1 MKKDLLWANF
11 VVKLL
16 KLKEENLMLYLAVS
30 NCIINNS
37 ERFYV
42 CISKNWKKYSKW
54 YSKKNSQGP
63 QYCFKILC
71 TLGLDEFFFSKS
83 LKEDPQLIF
92 FLQKLIVH
100 ILWTSKTISYF
111 TSSENVHV
119 VHCKTIIS
127 SLNYS
132 ASHLLCGMNMA
143 IFLLW
148 AKPWI
153 FSILFLFSWKRK
165 TKEGLK

>member
-1 MKKDLLWANF
+1 MFAFWK
-11 VVKLL
+11 
-16 KLKEENLMLYLAVS
+16 
-30 NCIINNS
+30 I
-37 ERFYV
+37 ERK
-42 CISKNWKKYSKW
+42 IQNGIER
-54 YSKKNSQGP
+54 KNSQGP

-71 TLGLDEFFFSKS
+71 TLGLDEFF
-83 LKEDPQLIF
+83 LKVIKRRPPID
-92 FLQKLIVH
+92 FLFTKAHCSHIMNFKNYMLLHIVRKC
-100 ILWTSKTISYF
+100 SCSNF
-111 TSSENVHV
+111 V

-127 SLNYS
+127 SLKYS
-132 ASHLLCGMNMA
+132 TSHLLCGMSMA

>member
-1 MKKDLLWANF
+1 MFAFWK
-11 VVKLL
+11 
-16 KLKEENLMLYLAVS
+16 
-30 NCIINNS
+30 I
-37 ERFYV
+37 ER
-42 CISKNWKKYSKW
+42 
-54 YSKKNSQGP
+54 
-63 QYCFKILC
+63 KIQNGIGRKIPRVRNIVLRFLC
-71 TLGLDEFFFSKS
+71 TLRLDEFFFKVI
-83 LKEDPQLIF
+83 KRRPPID
-92 FLQKLIVH
+92 FLFTKAHCSH
-100 ILWTSKTISYF
+100 IMNFKTISYF

-153 FSILFLFSWKRK
+153 FSILFSFSWKRK
-165 TKEGLK
+165 NERRS

>member
-1 MKKDLLWANF
+1 MP
-11 VVKLL
+11 
-16 KLKEENLMLYLAVS
+16 YLAVS

-37 ERFYV
+37 EKFYV
-42 CISKNWKKYSKW
+42 CILRNWKKDSKW
-54 YSKKNSQGP
+54 YLKKNSQGP
-63 QYCFKILC
+63 QYCFKIFMYSRSWRV
-71 TLGLDEFFFSKS
+71 FFPKS

-127 SLNYS
+127 SLKYS
-132 ASHLLCGMNMA
+132 TSHLLCGMSMA

-153 FSILFLFSWKRK
+153 FSILFFIFLKSEKRK
-165 TKEGLK
+165 KVLNKCGNVYSKHAITYV